1 MPVAG
6 RMLPLGVVH
15 GIPEVGDLGARQGL
29 GKSRCC
35 RCRDL
40 LQGGMGRIEGEGEEE
55 VGVGVGVKEGEGEG
69 EEEVGMGT
77 REGEGVKE
85 RGEGWR

>member
-15 GIPEVGDLGARQGL
+15 GIPEEEDRGARQGL

-35 RCRDL
+35 RCRNL

-55 VGVGVGVKEGEGEG
+55 VGVGVKEGEGEG
-69 EEEVGMGT
+69 EEEVGTGT
-77 REGEGVKE
+77 REGKGVKE
-85 RGEGWR
+85 GGEGWK